1 MATLSTLLAPDLL
14 TPNSCWT
21 LRTDAD
27 GYGGPQGWGLTTQ
40 ARRGRRFRLLT
51 VRRSRL
57 EVQLLEDGYRCW
69 LDREAVLGR
78 AVLCRAWRPDLMTQG
93 QIRGRLPAVLRWSE
107 RAEQQPNRYLWG
119 GTTEPDM
126 DCSGLM
132 QMAFASEGIWIPRDA
147 YQQERFCQP
156 VAVQVDQLQLLQPGD
171 LVFFGSPRRC
181 SHVGLY
187 IGRGLYRHSS
197 GVEHGRNGIGV
208 DSLYSC
214 NAHPVGRHY
223 RAELRGAGRVVR
235 CHDGSTLA

>member
-1 MATLSTLLAPDLL
+1 MHEPRASMRAYACTRVHVCECADAHGRS
-14 TPNSCWT
+14 W

-40 ARRGRRFRLLT
+40 ARRGRSFRLLT
-51 VRRSRL
+51 VRGSRL

-78 AVLCRAWRPDLMTQG
+78 AVLCRAWRPDLLTQG
-93 QIRGRLPAVLRWSE
+93 QIRDRLPAVLRWSE

-156 VAVQVDQLQLLQPGD
+156 VAV
-171 LVFFGSPRRC
+171 
-181 SHVGLY
+181 Y
-187 IGRGLYRHSS
+187 EAYW
-197 GVEHGRNGIGV
+197 N
-208 DSLYSC
+208 
-214 NAHPVGRHY
+214 
-223 RAELRGAGRVVR
+223 
-235 CHDGSTLA
+235 